1 MLPSQM
7 TPSQRSQQENSFTVE
22 DAYLSDEINCYLN
35 SNMYSSQNVVED
47 DDKLSTFSY
56 LSKGTP

>member
-1 MLPSQM
+1 M